1 MPFLNSFRHTSSH
14 ESFVCYLIEYI
25 IHSRAKIP
33 RRRQDICKD
42 NVITVINEIVFTSPL
57 DELLG
62 FSNCS

>member
-1 MPFLNSFRHTSSH
+1 MCHFSTL
-14 ESFVCYLIEYI
+14 FVIPLLMKVIEYI

-57 DELLG
+57 DELIG